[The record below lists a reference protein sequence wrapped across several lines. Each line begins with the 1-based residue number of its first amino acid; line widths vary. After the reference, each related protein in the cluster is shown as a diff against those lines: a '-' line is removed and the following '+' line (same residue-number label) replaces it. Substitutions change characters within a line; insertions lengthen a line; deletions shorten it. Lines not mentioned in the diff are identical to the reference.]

1 MMKASLLF
9 LSALQGGN
17 SFGLYE
23 SRLCIILVKH
33 ESYACINE
41 VASGCNEEGKIY
53 MIINTSYELI
63 ERETINHLRI
73 YPGKHYITTYQ
84 TVLSVFR
91 DCIIFSLSASAPWD
105 EG

>member
-1 MMKASLLF
+1 
-9 LSALQGGN
+9 
-17 SFGLYE
+17 
-23 SRLCIILVKH
+23 
-33 ESYACINE
+33 
-41 VASGCNEEGKIY
+41 
-53 MIINTSYELI
+53 MIINTSYKLI

-73 YPGKHYITTYQ
+73 YPGNHYITTYQ